1 MGPKN
6 RCKELSVD
14 IIINYVGIL
23 TSRSHVRLSTS
34 AFVINIIE
42 SNSKTRGYSLHNHSS
57 PFSGAC
63 AAFASKHPG
72 LMAW

>member
-23 TSRSHVRLSTS
+23 TSRSHSTS

-57 PFSGAC
+57 PFPGAR